1 MKIQKYVKDKQ
12 NKYKVIID
20 DEEYILYDDVIIKY
34 NLLAKSDID
43 AISLREIIIFND
55 ELKSYYE
62 SIKYINK
69 KLRSEKEIIT
79 YLEKKGIESSVIK
92 TTIKRLK
99 DNNFLNDDY
108 YLKAYLSDQ
117 INLTN
122 NGPRKITASL
132 LNQGLKED
140 IINEKIDA
148 ISSDIWENKVN
159 KYIAQKIK
167 NNHKSSAYMLK
178 IKITNDLVN
187 LGYDKEIVSSLIS
200 NFEITDND
208 ALKIEY
214 QKAKRQLEKKYTG
227 YELSQHIREKL
238 YRKGFNVYNLEEYL
252 DEE

>member
-43 AISLREIIIFND
+43 AISLREIITFND

-69 KLRSEKEIIT
+69 KLRSEKEIIA

-99 DNNFLNDDY
+99 DNNFLNDDH

-122 NGPRKITASL
+122 NGPRKIIASL

-140 IINEKIDA
+140 VINERIDA
-148 ISSDIWENKVN
+148 ISSDIWENKIN

-227 YELSQHIREKL
+227 YELNQHIREKL